1 MCNENTRRKKKK
13 KTEEIFE
20 VIMIEMFPTL
30 MTDIKLYIQEAQ
42 RTLRRININN

>member
-1 MCNENTRRKKKK
+1 MKTPEGKRKKKQ
-13 KTEEIFE
+13 EIFE